1 MILSKNEIHTAM
13 ITGYTAEGDGVCRIN
28 GQVVFVPG
36 GVCHDE
42 LSVKILRVNKH
53 IAYGKTEEILKPSP
67 NRITPECEYA
77 DKCGGCNLWHM
88 SYDEEIRFKRE
99 KVENALA
106 RLGGVDIKAEDIIP
120 SDNITRYR
128 NKAQYPVSTDGGRAI
143 TGFYKRATHDIIAI
157 DDCLIQSTDASNIAR
172 AFRSWIDNFN
182 VRVYNPKTHTGIIRH
197 LYIRSGVV
205 SGEILVTIV
214 ASKAK
219 LFYVDSLIE
228 MLTKSCDKISGI
240 ILNVN
245 GDKTNRILG
254 KKNIRIWGCE
264 FLSDKMCGN
273 EFVLSP
279 LAFYQVNHSQAEKM
293 YEAVIDFADLT
304 KESIVLDLYCGA
316 GTISLALAKHC
327 KKVIAIDIVEDAIL
341 NARNNAEIN
350 DIKNVRFIN
359 CDAID
364 AISSM
369 NTDILDKDGAV
380 IYPSENISQVDTL
393 VVDPPRKGLESI
405 EEVININAKK
415 IVYVSCDPGSL
426 ARDVKLLTAEG
437 YKVKRLKIFDMF
449 PRTFHAE
456 SVLLLEKGTN

>member
-1 MILSKNEIHTAM
+1 MILSKNEIHKVI

-36 GVCHDE
+36 GVRDDE

-53 IAYGKTEEILKPSP
+53 IAYGKIEEIIKPSP
-67 NRITPECEYA
+67 HRVTPECGYA

-106 RLGGVDIKAEDIIP
+106 RIGGTDIKAEQFIA
-120 SDNITRYR
+120 SDDITRYR

-157 DDCLIQSTDASNIAR
+157 DDCLIQSTDANKIAA
-172 AFRSWIDNFN
+172 AFRAWIDNFN

-197 LYIRSGVV
+197 LYIRSGAV

-228 MLTKSCDKISGI
+228 ILTKACDKISGI

-293 YEAVIDFADLT
+293 YDTVIEFANLNKD
-304 KESIVLDLYCGA
+304 SIALDLYCGA
-316 GTISLALAKHC
+316 GTITLALARHC
-327 KKVIAIDIVEDAIL
+327 KKVIGVDIVEDAIL

-380 IYPSENISQVDTL
+380 IYPSENISQVDVL
-393 VVDPPRKGLESI
+393 VIDPPRKGLESI

-415 IVYVSCDPGSL
+415 IVYISCDPGSL

-437 YKVKRLKIFDMF
+437 YEAKRLKIFDMF

-456 SVLLLEKGTN
+456 SVLLLEKV